1 MLLPIQPN
9 LSDILLMRQKKR
21 EDCIGSLC
29 ITEIMQILANLT
41 RDSGVTSEQKR
52 FHLWKLAPGEL
63 RRSVALHHDALVLHG
78 GFDHHKVIQQLVLI
92 GGVQA
97 PLADLLVETRRGC
110 RSTSTSAQV

>member
-1 MLLPIQPN
+1 M
-9 LSDILLMRQKKR
+9 
-21 EDCIGSLC
+21 
-29 ITEIMQILANLT
+29 
-41 RDSGVTSEQKR
+41 SEQKR